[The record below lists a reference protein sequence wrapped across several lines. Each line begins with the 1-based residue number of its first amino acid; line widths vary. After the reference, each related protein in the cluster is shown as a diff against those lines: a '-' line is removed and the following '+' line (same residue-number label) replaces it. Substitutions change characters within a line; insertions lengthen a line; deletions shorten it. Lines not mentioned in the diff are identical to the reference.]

1 VTQANDARQSRGA
14 LRADQNQLIFEQGF
28 SFSGYE
34 RDAVYLN
41 LCNSKFLDI
50 SGVTGLDSITDGR
63 GAVFADFDND
73 GDLDIF
79 LTTLQGQAHLLFR
92 NNVGQANR
100 WLRVLLEG
108 GPGVG
113 RDAYSAIVRVKTS
126 AGILSKIK
134 SGGSGFISQH
144 DPRLLFGLGH
154 DDRAEWIE
162 VTWPDGKVERFE
174 TQARSGSSLLLRR
187 GTGSAEVLALNRAQL
202 PDPLTR
208 AETLARG
215 LQFALGRP
223 IPDVPL
229 KTLEGGATTLRK
241 QLRPGRRLLV
251 NIWATWCAPCTRE
264 MPELERLRERLVA
277 QRIDLLGLNV
287 DTEREANLRG
297 FLAMTGVNY
306 LNLVGGVAAIEALY
320 ATDELSVPISLLLDD
335 HGTILEIIPGWS
347 DQTRRRFATLAGVES
362 DGPNSPKKRNESRH

>member
-14 LRADQNQLIFEQGF
+14 LRADQSQLIFEQGF

-113 RDAYSAIVRVKTS
+113 RDAYSAVVRMKTS

-174 TQARSGSSLLLRR
+174 LPNLNALNFLLHGALDGGGTLSLKTDAQGKVYSTGLLRMVLEVPDAQARS
-187 GTGSAEVLALNRAQL
+187 
-202 PDPLTR
+202 
-208 AETLARG
+208 
-215 LQFALGRP
+215 
-223 IPDVPL
+223 
-229 KTLEGGATTLRK
+229 
-241 QLRPGRRLLV
+241 
-251 NIWATWCAPCTRE
+251 
-264 MPELERLRERLVA
+264 
-277 QRIDLLGLNV
+277 
-287 DTEREANLRG
+287 
-297 FLAMTGVNY
+297 
-306 LNLVGGVAAIEALY
+306 LNL
-320 ATDELSVPISLLLDD
+320 
-335 HGTILEIIPGWS
+335 PGE
-347 DQTRRRFATLAGVES
+347 Q
-362 DGPNSPKKRNESRH
+362 P

>member
-1 VTQANDARQSRGA
+1 MTQANDARQSRGA
-14 LRADQNQLIFEQGF
+14 LRADQSQLIFEQGF

-113 RDAYSAIVRVKTS
+113 RDAYSAVVRMKTS

-187 GTGSAEVLALNRAQL
+187 GTGRAEVLALNRAQL

-208 AETLARG
+208 SETLARG

-251 NIWATWCAPCTRE
+251 NIWATWCAPCARE
-264 MPELERLRERLVA
+264 MPELERLRERFDA
-277 QRIDLLGLNV
+277 QGIDLLGLNV

-297 FLAMTGVNY
+297 FLAMTGANY

-347 DQTRRRFATLAGVES
+347 DQTRRRFATLAGVAS
-362 DGPNSPKKRNESRH
+362 DGHNVPQKRNEPMR